1 LRKSEFFSDSATQME
16 DRKIGKGYSLPRCTN
31 FPGTVQSNWKKGI
44 LLFSFVNSINVVLS
58 DSGLSCLNIGGLSK
72 HRVLK
77 KVLLLDWYFAWNYL
91 KCELG

>member
-1 LRKSEFFSDSATQME
+1 MQQKWKT
-16 DRKIGKGYSLPRCTN
+16 KIGKGYSLPRCTN

-77 KVLLLDWYFAWNYL
+77 KVTPRLVLCL
-91 KCELG
+91 ELFEV